1 VDSSLTNNVMVG
13 VGIGDYEHL
22 KPLPRAVEDVEKL
35 AELLD
40 KGGFSTV
47 TSINKRRE
55 EVVSDVS
62 GALLP
67 AKLDGPGTA
76 LVLYWS
82 GHAGESATN
91 GGLRLFTAG
100 NREEDPDAMVVTS
113 NQVAEIA
120 AQSGASQL
128 LIVIDTC
135 YSGQGVIDAA
145 SVIDSIE
152 RKRLDQDRRWVG
164 IVAAC
169 RDYEKASDGAM
180 AKELM
185 KLLTEGPKDDSLR
198 LRWSAYQAGLR
209 GDDLLDALIK
219 EWGLDHQAPKS
230 TDNGDAWPIL
240 PNPLFQSNAPERVVE
255 HLLWAA
261 RGASPNEIGNWFVGR
276 QKQLREIVS
285 WLGGG
290 KPGACVV
297 TGSAGSGKSAVA
309 GRIVSLSTP
318 EERGEIV
325 KVQGAPEPA
334 LDPGESSIDVHLQ
347 VRGMNLGR
355 CAEVLANS
363 FGVLGKSG
371 GAPNYHDVLSWASAC
386 ETPPVVVVD
395 GLDEAGDEA
404 FQIATQLLAPL
415 SAYAQVLVASREVE
429 RGDTDPS
436 LLESLGNAAI
446 HIDLDADPAD
456 TDRDLREYVVS
467 RLRMPDGK
475 PIDERMQSE
484 LVADEVL
491 RLTKADG
498 TREGPFLLA
507 RIITAQLIANP
518 VDTSVDKWQDSLA
531 GTVEEALD
539 QDLDTGRPLKRD
551 EEELPQ
557 AGHELL
563 AALAYSYGSG
573 FPADDVWPEVA
584 SALSPGGTEYGRLD
598 AFWALGEHGRYVTA
612 SSQNGQAVYRLHE
625 RLASSLRS
633 STEAQLPAGGDRPA
647 ATVAM
652 AILATYKRFLDLDNA
667 ATDHPYLWYYA
678 WRHAADAGVEGVQ
691 ALGEL
696 VSKAPILLPDLAMAL
711 NEVGNRYSAEG
722 RHLEA
727 VAPTEQAVEIYEGL
741 AKENPRFLND
751 LAMVL
756 NNIGVHYSEVGR
768 HAEAVAPTERA
779 VEIREELAKED
790 ERYSYDLAGALNNLG
805 NRYSDVG
812 RRPDAVGPT
821 ERAVEIYEGLAKENP
836 GYSNDLA
843 SALNDLGNR
852 YSEVGRRGDAVG
864 PTERAVEIYEGLAKE
879 NPGYLN
885 HLASALNNLGIRYSA
900 VGRQGEAVTLAER
913 AVQIREGLAKENPAY
928 LNDLATALN
937 NLGNRYSEMGKHAD
951 AVGPTERAVKI
962 YEELAKEN
970 PGYLNNLASA
980 LNNLGTRYSAVG
992 LYADAVRPTERAV
1005 EIREELEKENPGFLP
1020 DLASALNNLGKPLQ
1034 RSRAARRRGR
1044 THRTGGADLRAGDR
1058 GEPWLPQ
1065 RFGDGAEQPRQ
1076 LLRGDGTQCR
1086 RGRARRAGDADLREA
1101 RGGKSR
1107 LPARLRDGPQQPR
1120 QSLQRGG
1127 TAQRCP
1133 RPHRARGG
1141 DLRAG
1146 GAREP
1151 GLPARPLRRPQQP
1164 RHPLQRNGPPRRRDR
1179 ADRAGGADP
1188 REAGEGEPGLPQR
1201 PGDGAEQ
1208 PRQSLQRNGPQRRS
1222 GRTGRAGGADPREAG
1237 EGEPRLPA
1245 RPGRRPQQPR
1255 QSLQRSRAVRR
1266 GRRPDRA
1273 GRRDLRRRGG
1283 GEQGIPQRPRQGA
1296 QQPQLPLPGTR
1307 PGRRGRAP
1315 LDPGLR
1321 AVLRRSLR
1329 RVRAAPAPLQ
1339 ADEEFEQALDD
1350 LIEAFELDPGE
1361 DARLTVTLHRTC
1373 RSHRS
1378 RNADLFDRVWKER
1391 LGELQ
1396 PWLLLDD
1403 ETLSTCAEWIDT
1415 PTWNESREYLVAN
1428 KDRLISDNGRAAL
1441 DEFKLLSPDNATRH
1455 RTILDACERDGIDE
1469 AYKIFLVADAVA
1481 AWSAL
1486 DDPQESKRYL
1496 LENRETLLTPEA
1508 VTLLAND
1515 EEIAASALL
1524 DIAIDSLDLACE
1536 LIVDPEVHEGAL
1548 RAAAEKGDF
1557 RQLGAIATFSH
1568 EKATNDAER
1577 ALTLTYVAIALSGL
1591 GNQENAVSVV
1601 AGLDETGV
1609 DLTPLI
1615 AVLTDAISAHAEHA
1629 AQFAGL
1635 IRALSEAP
1643 TEDGEADEGRA

>member
-1020 DLASALNNLGKPLQ
+1020 DLASALNNLGNRYNEVGRRADAVGPTERAVQIYEQVTEGNPGYLNDLATALNNLGNCFGAMGRNADAVEPAERAMRIYEKLAEENPGFLPDFAMALNSLGNRYSEVGRLSDALGPTERGAEIYERVAQ
-1034 RSRAARRRGR
+1034 ENPGYLPDLSGALNNLGIRYSEMDRHDDAIGPTERAVQIREKLAKENPGFLNDLAMALNNLGNRYSEMDRNDEAVEPAERAVQIREKLAKENPGFLPDLAGALNNLGNRYSEVGRSDEAVAPTERAAEIYEGVAAESRGFLNGLARALNNLNSRYLELDRGDEGERRWIRAYERFSDDPFAGFVLRLLRSR
-1044 THRTGGADLRAGDR
+1044 
-1058 GEPWLPQ
+1058 
-1065 RFGDGAEQPRQ
+1065 
-1076 LLRGDGTQCR
+1076 
-1086 RGRARRAGDADLREA
+1086 
-1101 RGGKSR
+1101 
-1107 LPARLRDGPQQPR
+1107 
-1120 QSLQRGG
+1120 
-1127 TAQRCP
+1127 
-1133 RPHRARGG
+1133 
-1141 DLRAG
+1141 
-1146 GAREP
+1146 
-1151 GLPARPLRRPQQP
+1151 
-1164 RHPLQRNGPPRRRDR
+1164 
-1179 ADRAGGADP
+1179 
-1188 REAGEGEPGLPQR
+1188 
-1201 PGDGAEQ
+1201 
-1208 PRQSLQRNGPQRRS
+1208 
-1222 GRTGRAGGADPREAG
+1222 
-1237 EGEPRLPA
+1237 
-1245 RPGRRPQQPR
+1245 
-1255 QSLQRSRAVRR
+1255 
-1266 GRRPDRA
+1266 
-1273 GRRDLRRRGG
+1273 
-1283 GEQGIPQRPRQGA
+1283 
-1296 QQPQLPLPGTR
+1296 
-1307 PGRRGRAP
+1307 
-1315 LDPGLR
+1315 
-1321 AVLRRSLR
+1321 
-1329 RVRAAPAPLQ
+1329 